1 MRAFHMN
8 LLTYNA
14 NTQFP
19 AGGAAQGKHQA
30 LRQEMANYR
39 ANVIGGNAVH
49 LAGFTEVL
57 VADAANPAN
66 VRQALNDFGAALG
79 IAPGAHGRQLAVIRC
94 GRTVLQNSNEVVA
107 IVLDGNAVIQ
117 RYGLLWFNNPNA
129 MQWQDRQIAS
139 QGVYTANLGIPAQAV
154 PDYRYIVY
162 VSFTLNGAAYTVGF
176 LHNRAP
182 GNEQAVLVMNGLRA
196 LLEAQAP
203 VALTLCGGDFN
214 ANSPVAG
221 PGGVGQLYP
230 PNGHHPSWYY
240 SPGATTA
247 AGNRYDYWISYP
259 QLFQAPGATA
269 AANATPTL
277 PNPNLTGSDHRG
289 VGILLV

>member
-8 LLTYNA
+8 LLTYDA

-94 GRTVLQNSNEVVA
+94 GRTVLQMSEFFERSGFRA
-107 IVLDGNAVIQ
+107 RFEQKGRFSDYLAHIPTYVIIEQ
-117 RYGLLWFNNPNA
+117 NP
-129 MQWQDRQIAS
+129 
-139 QGVYTANLGIPAQAV
+139 V
-154 PDYRYIVY
+154 
-162 VSFTLNGAAYTVGF
+162 
-176 LHNRAP
+176 
-182 GNEQAVLVMNGLRA
+182 
-196 LLEAQAP
+196 
-203 VALTLCGGDFN
+203 
-214 ANSPVAG
+214 
-221 PGGVGQLYP
+221 
-230 PNGHHPSWYY
+230 
-240 SPGATTA
+240 
-247 AGNRYDYWISYP
+247 
-259 QLFQAPGATA
+259 
-269 AANATPTL
+269 
-277 PNPNLTGSDHRG
+277 LTGMSAM
-289 VGILLV
+289 LSAA

>member
-94 GRTVLQNSNEVVA
+94 GRTALQNSNEVVA

-139 QGVYTANLGIPAQAV
+139 QGVYTANLGIPA
-154 PDYRYIVY
+154 
-162 VSFTLNGAAYTVGF
+162 
-176 LHNRAP
+176 
-182 GNEQAVLVMNGLRA
+182 
-196 LLEAQAP
+196 
-203 VALTLCGGDFN
+203 
-214 ANSPVAG
+214 
-221 PGGVGQLYP
+221 
-230 PNGHHPSWYY
+230 
-240 SPGATTA
+240 
-247 AGNRYDYWISYP
+247 
-259 QLFQAPGATA
+259 
-269 AANATPTL
+269 
-277 PNPNLTGSDHRG
+277 
-289 VGILLV
+289 